1 MLAYFLNI
9 PARVKSRRDSRL
21 TLGNALC
28 GRLRWSLLDRS
39 VPIWLSTSAKEL
51 IVEDGRVVGLVVERE
66 GETKRL
72 QARKGVLLAAGGL
85 FTRFGTR
92 RWGVAVQ
99 GQMPIWTLELMLDV
113 RFGLFEM
120 RESGGW
126 KLKPR

>member
-1 MLAYFLNI
+1 VDVGAVRF
-9 PARVKSRRDSRL
+9 RGDSIDPM
-21 TLGNALC
+21 ADASVY
-28 GRLRWSLLDRS
+28 RWR
-39 VPIWLSTSAKEL
+39 T
-51 IVEDGRVVGLVVERE
+51 
-66 GETKRL
+66 
-72 QARKGVLLAAGGL
+72 LAAGGL